1 MPNTANLRLATANDL
16 PTMLEIYNHA
26 ILYTTSS
33 YHYEPRTLDQWIA
46 WFADKEV
53 QKMPVFVA
61 VDEQEKVIGW
71 STFGIFRGQ
80 WAGYRFSVE
89 HSLYVAE
96 QQRGRG
102 VGKLLLQGLIEEAKG
117 RGYHTMVAGV
127 DATNTVSLRLHQS
140 MGFFQV
146 AHFREVGY
154 KFARWLDLIFLQ
166 LMLS

>member
-1 MPNTANLRLATANDL
+1 MPTSMRLANAADL
-16 PTMLEIYNHA
+16 QPMLEIYNDA
-26 ILYTTSS
+26 IMYTTSS
-33 YHYEPRTLDQWIA
+33 YHYEPRTLDQWVA
-46 WFADKEV
+46 WFADKTV
-53 QKMPVFVA
+53 QEMPVFVA
-61 VDEQEKVIGW
+61 VNEQAQVIGW

-102 VGKLLLQGLIEEAKG
+102 AGKLLLQGLIDEAKR

-127 DATNTVSLRLHQS
+127 DATNTVSLSLHQS
-140 MGFFQV
+140 LGFFQV

-154 KFARWLDLIFLQ
+154 KFDRWLDLIFLQ

>member
-1 MPNTANLRLATANDL
+1 MTDATHLRPATITDL
-16 PTMLEIYNHA
+16 PAMLEIYNHA

-33 YHYEPRTLDQWIA
+33 YHYEPRTAEQWA
-46 WFADKEV
+46 VWYSDKNM
-53 QKMPVFVA
+53 QGMPVSVA
-61 VDEQEKVIGW
+61 VDAQDQVIGW
-71 STFGIFRGQ
+71 STFGTFRGQ

-96 QQRGRG
+96 KQRGRG
-102 VGKLLLQGLIEEAKG
+102 LGKLLLQGLIDEAKQ

-140 MGFFQV
+140 TGFFQV

-154 KFARWLDLIFLQ
+154 KFDRWLDLIFLQ